1 MRLLLH
7 GTLATAPFTH
17 PLTAG
22 WIEPGIAV
30 SVVSTL
36 SAADVS
42 ADDVALVPTAEAALL
57 RETHRI
63 VPDVAVVSGA
73 EGAIVMRVP
82 VRPDEIERTPIRL
95 WEVSGTAELLARA
108 TLRSFYGIL
117 PTEWTAEESAAAQ
130 VVVVEGAEALRVPEG
145 GFAENLCRAW
155 VILTGEPVV
164 THVLVAPA
172 AFARTDVVPALDTL
186 TALREAGLARRRELR
201 AHLAH
206 AHDLA
211 PDRLLALFA
220 DQRLSLE
227 RSDRRALLMLVQRGG
242 RGSAYPAV
250 ADFGYLEPG
259 AGDAG

>member
-1 MRLLLH
+1 VRLLLH
-7 GTLATAPFTH
+7 DTLATAPFTH
-17 PLTAG
+17 PMTVGWVEPAG
-22 WIEPGIAV
+22 EVAV
-30 SVVSTL
+30 VPHLRAV
-36 SAADVS
+36 DVN

-82 VRPDEIERTPIRL
+82 VRPDEIERTPVRL

-108 TLRSFYGIL
+108 TLRPFYGIV
-117 PTEWTAEESAAAQ
+117 PTVWTAEESAEAQ
-130 VVVVEGAEALRVPEG
+130 VVVVEGVEALRTPEG

-164 THVLVAPA
+164 THVLVAPV
-172 AFARTDVVPALDTL
+172 AFARADVAPVLATL
-186 TALREAGLARRRELR
+186 TALREAGHARRRELR
-201 AHLAH
+201 AQLAQT
-206 AHDLA
+206 HDLA

-250 ADFGYLEPG
+250 AEFGYLEPG
-259 AGDAG
+259 AGTG